1 MAHHAYFSTGDL
13 DEGLARAREFVQY
26 ELGLPL
32 EGNPD
37 IFELRY
43 GLFSV
48 ADARAVNDL
57 ARQSPVAGETKVL
70 IVATGRLFHEAQNA
84 LLKLFE
90 EPPEGTVL
98 ILVVPSEGIILPTLR
113 SRILPLPTGRQ
124 AFPEGKRT
132 KKEESEIVEA
142 FITGTS
148 AAREKLV
155 AKLLDKTKS
164 DKDTEKQAARLEAL
178 TLAEGLM
185 RAGYRARKEGSGNDA
200 ALVAFLTDLNS
211 FIPILHDRAAPL
223 KPIFEH
229 LLLVTPASLR

>member
-1 MAHHAYFSTGDL
+1 MAHHAYFSAGNL
-13 DEGLARAREFVQY
+13 DEGITRAREFIEQ
-26 ELGLPL
+26 ELGLSI

-37 IFELRY
+37 VFELRY

-57 ARQSPVAGETKVL
+57 ARQSPVAGETKAL
-70 IVATGRLFHEAQNA
+70 IIATGRLFHEAQNA

-90 EPPEGTVL
+90 EPPVGTVL

-113 SRILPLPTGRQ
+113 SRILAL
-124 AFPEGKRT
+124 PEGKRT
-132 KKEESEIVEA
+132 KKEEPEIVEA
-142 FITGTS
+142 FIGGTKV
-148 AAREKLV
+148 AREKLV
-155 AKLLDKTKS
+155 AKLLDRAKS

-185 RAGYRARKEGSGNDA
+185 RAVYAARQEGKENDA
-200 ALVAFLTDLNS
+200 ALAAYLTDLNT

-229 LLLVTPASLR
+229 LLLVTPPGLDK